1 MRVWRSNRIG
11 LVNHTNKD
19 NSRIDIEEGIGKK
32 GFLVNLDRKSGIPFY
47 IQLKEQIRR
56 RITEGVWTAGTKLPT
71 ERDLAES
78 LAVSRNTVSQAYKEL
93 ESDGTL
99 SSARGRGT
107 FVADTLLIMQ
117 QGGRKEKVLR
127 IVDLAM
133 EEAVRLGFS
142 IDDFVSFVHVRGME
156 KKDLL
161 SRMKV
166 VFIVSNPEQL
176 ADLNWN
182 LGLGV
187 SLLPFLLSELQES
200 PRAQECLVGMDMA
213 VTGVNHLAEVKTL
226 LDKISTPILGIS
238 LQPKLETIVR
248 IAKLTMGRDFALVCE
263 SNQFAETV
271 IAALKQAGLHPTIK
285 TLIQPSE
292 AKLSEELS
300 KCGAVIL
307 APKLRLRV
315 EKVLPENM
323 ECIEFRFEPDAGSL
337 NLLRGALLEI
347 KGGKI

>member
-1 MRVWRSNRIG
+1 M
-11 LVNHTNKD
+11 D
-19 NSRIDIEEGIGKK
+19 
-32 GFLVNLDRKSGIPFY
+32 LDRKSGIPYY

-56 RITEGVWTAGTKLPT
+56 RITQGGWTAGTKLPT
-71 ERDLAES
+71 ERELAES

-93 ESDGTL
+93 ESEGIL

-117 QGGRKEKVLR
+117 QEGRKEKVLR
-127 IVDLAM
+127 IVDVAM
-133 EEAVRLGFS
+133 EEAVGLGFS

-166 VFIVSNPEQL
+166 AFIVSNPEQISD
-176 ADLNWN
+176 ANWN

-187 SLLPFLLSELQES
+187 TLLPFLLSELQES
-200 PRAQECLVGMDMA
+200 PRAQERLVGMDMA
-213 VTGVNHLAEVKTL
+213 VTGVAHLAEVKLL
-226 LDKISTPILGIS
+226 LDKLSTPILGIS

-248 IAKLTMGRDFALVCE
+248 IAKLTMGRDLALVCE
-263 SNQFAETV
+263 SHSFAEKV
-271 IAALKQAGLHPTIK
+271 IVALKQAGLHPAIK
-285 TLIQPSE
+285 PLIQPGEES
-292 AKLSEELS
+292 LREELP

-307 APKLRLRV
+307 TPKFRQRV
-315 EKVLPENM
+315 EKALPENM
-323 ECIEFRFEPDAGSL
+323 ECIEFQFEPDAGSL

-347 KGGKI
+347 KGEKL

>member
-1 MRVWRSNRIG
+1 M
-11 LVNHTNKD
+11 D
-19 NSRIDIEEGIGKK
+19 
-32 GFLVNLDRKSGIPFY
+32 LDRKSGVPYY

-56 RITEGVWTAGTKLPT
+56 RITQGVWTAGTKLPT
-71 ERDLAES
+71 ERVLAES

-93 ESDGTL
+93 ESEGIV

-107 FVADTLLIMQ
+107 FVEDTLLIMQ
-117 QGGRKEKVLR
+117 QEGRKEKVLR

-133 EEAVRLGFS
+133 EEAVGLGFS

-161 SRMKV
+161 SRRKV
-166 VFIVSNPEQL
+166 AFIVTNPEQL
-176 ADLNWN
+176 SDVNWN

-200 PRAQECLVGMDMA
+200 PRALERLAGMDMA
-213 VTGVNHLAEVKTL
+213 VTGVTHLAEVKSL
-226 LDKISTPILGIS
+226 FDKLQIPILGIS

-248 IAKLTMGRDFALVCE
+248 IAKLTMGRKLALVCE
-263 SNQFAETV
+263 SPQFAEKV
-271 IAALKQAGLHPTIK
+271 IASLKLAGLYPAFN
-285 TLIQPSE
+285 TLIQPS
-292 AKLSEELS
+292 AANLREELLE
-300 KCGAVIL
+300 CGAVIL
-307 APKLRLRV
+307 APTLRLRV
-315 EKVLPENM
+315 EKALPENM

-347 KGGKI
+347 KGGET

>member
-1 MRVWRSNRIG
+1 M
-11 LVNHTNKD
+11 D
-19 NSRIDIEEGIGKK
+19 
-32 GFLVNLDRKSGIPFY
+32 LDRKSGIPFY

-56 RITEGVWTAGTKLPT
+56 RITQGVWTAGAKLPT
-71 ERDLAES
+71 ERELAES
-78 LAVSRNTVSQAYKEL
+78 IAVSRNTVSQAYKEL
-93 ESDGTL
+93 ESEGIL
-99 SSARGRGT
+99 SSTRGRGT

-117 QGGRKEKVLR
+117 QEGRKEKVLR
-127 IVDLAM
+127 IVDVAM
-133 EEAVRLGFS
+133 EEAVGLGFS

-161 SRMKV
+161 SRLKV
-166 VFIVSNPEQL
+166 AFIVSNPEQL
-176 ADLNWN
+176 SDANWN

-187 SLLPFLLSELQES
+187 SLLPFLLSELGES
-200 PRAQECLVGMDMA
+200 PRAQERLVGMDIA
-213 VTGVNHLAEVKTL
+213 VTGVAHLAEVKTI
-226 LDKISTPILGIS
+226 LDKLSIPILGIS

-248 IAKLTMGRDFALVCE
+248 IAKLTMGRDLALVCE
-263 SNQFAETV
+263 SNSFAEKV

-292 AKLSEELS
+292 DKLCEELP

-315 EKVLPENM
+315 EKALPENM

-337 NLLRGALLEI
+337 NLLKGALLEL
-347 KGGKI
+347 KGEKR